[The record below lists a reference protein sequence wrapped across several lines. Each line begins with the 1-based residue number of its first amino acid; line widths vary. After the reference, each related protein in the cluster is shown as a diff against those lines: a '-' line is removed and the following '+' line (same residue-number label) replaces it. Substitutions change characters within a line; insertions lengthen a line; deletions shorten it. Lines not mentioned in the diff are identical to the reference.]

1 MDELKSQLE
10 THLSAAAKEIQAGG
24 GNSTI
29 LHFESLAAQ
38 LLPVIGPESFQSLLS
53 RSLHMTSQRFPWLA
67 MDLKEWD
74 HTNRFSGLQANLDSR
89 NAAEAGE
96 AGAVLLTTFVET
108 LVKLLDVPVVTNV
121 LRAAWGNDIAQRWT
135 GVDDG
140 GSAS

>member
-29 LHFESLAAQ
+29 LHLESLAAQ
-38 LLPVIGPESFQSLLS
+38 LLPVIGHESFQSLLN
-53 RSLHMTSQRFPWLA
+53 RSLHMTSRRFPWLA

-74 HTNRFSGLQANLDSR
+74 HTKRFSGLQANLDSR
-89 NAAEAGE
+89 NATEAGE

-121 LRAAWGNDIAQRWT
+121 LRAAWGNDIVQRWT

-140 GSAS
+140 ANGH